1 MKSLKVTLTFWLTVM
16 FLFVMGV
23 LAVSMGIH
31 EVRHTKRDLSLYL
44 KQMTQMVSDIVL
56 EKQTSISNYLTRVA
70 LQIPE
75 DPREAEEYIKKM
87 GLSYLPIESTFY
99 LLDRKGKISIVFRES
114 LKGFKGI
121 SLGNM
126 EDVKKVIST
135 HRPTISRVYISPFS
149 GRRIV
154 SMDFPSPGR
163 WILRVDVATDLF
175 MNLVKNVQKMVQF
188 RLYIFNERGDIFE
201 HPDQKFPGELSVMGL
216 MTDRWK
222 DIKKATGE
230 MLRFRF
236 GCEEKV
242 GVFMPLRPFNLIVGT
257 VMPASF
263 VSEKVFYSLGILG
276 GIGLASLLIL
286 AAINFWMILYF
297 VIRPIEEISQAVSRY
312 DIGSGEQVLPLRMG
326 KGFGEL
332 NKLIDKFNQMSGR
345 IHEHVKEIARL
356 ESMIRNILDSSPA
369 IVVAL
374 GSDEKIWYMNKSGEM
389 FFRLSSKSVAGKRL
403 RDLDPSLEPYE
414 EKVKEVLATA
424 KPQLIRAQN
433 WLKGSMVDGAIYPLV
448 TDGTEGV
455 VVQWLD
461 VSEKYRAQETYR
473 RRLEEIFSQMG
484 DLIYLVNEDY
494 HIEIMNDELAKK
506 TKWRGD
512 NRTCYEILRG
522 RKDICPDCHFLEIK
536 NGKVIRERVYDQFD
550 GRFYDVLSVPLFNE
564 DGSVSQLTVSRDV
577 TEYVKIQEALK
588 ASESAF
594 RSLFEGAPVGMSV
607 HQDGKFVM
615 VNEALSKL
623 LGYGPRELIGASI
636 FKIVH
641 PDDQEFVKKR
651 LEQLYAHGELADVAR
666 EKYVRKDGSVAEV
679 LVTGIPITYEGKE
692 AVHTVVIDLTE
703 QIRLQAS
710 LLRSEEFSSQILE
723 KALDPILVL
732 SQGSWEILE
741 ANLPATRFFGLS
753 YEEII
758 GRSYFE
764 FVSPE
769 ELDRLKESLKVLERE
784 GSISIMG
791 KKLQLPEGQ
800 KIANLGVVR
809 LETPNGEIR
818 DVAFI
823 KDLTEFVALQQRL
836 AQAQKQ
842 ESLWQMAGGFAHD
855 FNNLLAIMFGYLDMM
870 ELTRDVPKHN
880 EYIVKLREIT
890 ARARDLVQNILLF
903 SRESRGELR
912 DCAVNEIIFAALNL
926 IRPAMGPEID
936 LKVEIFNPNDVV
948 FVDVSQ
954 MVQVVLNLALNA
966 RDAIGDGKSGIISIS
981 SRRRI
986 LRKRGAEALEAVPG
1000 RYVEISV
1007 SDTGSGIPEKIQ
1019 DKIFDPFFTT
1029 KSKGARKGTGL
1040 GLAIVHSIV
1049 KNFSGYIEL
1058 KTSARGTTFR
1068 VLIPLKK
1075 EGVEEVKDLKQETVI
1090 KGSGKILVV
1099 EDELTL
1105 QILLR
1110 EMLEELGYEVELA
1123 GDGME
1128 AIELLKKAGPGIN
1141 LVIMD
1146 LAMPKMGGEE
1156 TLTRLLKIRSDLRV
1170 IIMSGLVDDETETRL
1185 LKKGAMA
1192 FVRKPITISGLSH
1205 VIHRVMQWQ

>member
-1 MKSLKVTLTFWLTVM
+1 MKSLKVTLTFWLTIM
-16 FLFVMGV
+16 FLLVMVV

-31 EVRHTKRDLSLYL
+31 ESRHTKRDLSLYL

-56 EKQTSISNYLTRVA
+56 EKQTSIFNYLSRMA

-75 DPREAEEYIKKM
+75 DPKEAEEYVKKM

-99 LLDRKGKISIVFRES
+99 LLDKNGKISVVFRKS
-114 LKGFKGI
+114 LEGFKGI
-121 SLGNM
+121 SLENM
-126 EDVKKVIST
+126 EDVKAVLST
-135 HRPTISRVYISPFS
+135 HRPTISRAYVSPFS

-154 SMDFPSPGR
+154 SMDFPSSGK

-188 RLYIFNERGDIFE
+188 RFYIFNERGDIFE
-201 HPDQKFPGELSVMGL
+201 HPGQKFPGELSVMGL

-230 MLRFRF
+230 PLRFRF
-236 GCEEKV
+236 GSEEKV
-242 GVFMPLRPFNLIVGT
+242 GIFMPLRPFNLIVGT
-257 VMPASF
+257 VVPVSYI
-263 VSEKVFYSLGILG
+263 SEKTLYSLGIFG

-286 AAINFWMILYF
+286 ATINFWMILYF
-297 VIRPIEEISQAVSRY
+297 VIHPIEEISQAVSRY
-312 DIGSGEQVLPLRMG
+312 DISGSEQVLPLRLG

-332 NKLIDKFNQMSGR
+332 NRLIEKFNQMSGR

-374 GSDEKIWYMNKSGEM
+374 GSDGRIWYMNKSGEM
-389 FFRLSSKSVAGKRL
+389 FFRFSSKSVAGKRL

-448 TDGTEGV
+448 TGGTEGV

-461 VSEKYRAQETYR
+461 VSEKYRAQEAYR

-522 RKDICPDCHFLEIK
+522 RKDICPDCHFPEVK
-536 NGKVIRERVYDQFD
+536 DGKVIRERVYDQLD

-615 VNEALSKL
+615 VNEALGRIV
-623 LGYGPRELIGASI
+623 GYVPGELVGASI
-636 FKIVH
+636 YKIVH
-641 PDDQEFVKKR
+641 PEDRGFVKER
-651 LEQLYAHGELADVAR
+651 LDRLYKEEKLADVAR
-666 EKYVRKDGSVAEV
+666 ERYIRKDGSLAEV
-679 LVTGIPITYEGKE
+679 LVTGIPITYKGKQ

-703 QIRLQAS
+703 QIRLQTS

-723 KALDPILVL
+723 RALDPILVL
-732 SQGSWEILE
+732 SQDSWKILE
-741 ANLPATRFFGLS
+741 ANLPAARFFGLS
-753 YEEII
+753 HEEII
-758 GRSYFE
+758 GKSYFD
-764 FVSPE
+764 FVGQG
-769 ELDRLKESLKVLERE
+769 ELNQLRENLKILEKE
-784 GSISIMG
+784 GSFSIMG
-791 KKLQLPEGQ
+791 KKLQLPSGE
-800 KIANLGVVR
+800 KIANLSVVR
-809 LETPNGEIR
+809 LETPSGEMR

-823 KDLTEFVALQQRL
+823 KDLTEFVTLQRRL

-870 ELTRDVPKHN
+870 ELTREIPRHK

-903 SRESRGELR
+903 SRENRGELR
-912 DCAVNEIIFAALNL
+912 DCAVNEIVFSALNL
-926 IRPAMGPEID
+926 IRPAMGPEIE
-936 LKVEIFNPNDVV
+936 LKVEIFNPNDVI

-954 MVQVVLNLALNA
+954 MVQVILNLALNA
-966 RDAIGDGKSGIISIS
+966 RDAIG
-981 SRRRI
+981 
-986 LRKRGAEALEAVPG
+986 
-1000 RYVEISV
+1000 
-1007 SDTGSGIPEKIQ
+1007 
-1019 DKIFDPFFTT
+1019 
-1029 KSKGARKGTGL
+1029 
-1040 GLAIVHSIV
+1040 
-1049 KNFSGYIEL
+1049 
-1058 KTSARGTTFR
+1058 
-1068 VLIPLKK
+1068 
-1075 EGVEEVKDLKQETVI
+1075 
-1090 KGSGKILVV
+1090 
-1099 EDELTL
+1099 
-1105 QILLR
+1105 
-1110 EMLEELGYEVELA
+1110 
-1123 GDGME
+1123 
-1128 AIELLKKAGPGIN
+1128 
-1141 LVIMD
+1141 
-1146 LAMPKMGGEE
+1146 
-1156 TLTRLLKIRSDLRV
+1156 
-1170 IIMSGLVDDETETRL
+1170 
-1185 LKKGAMA
+1185 
-1192 FVRKPITISGLSH
+1192 
-1205 VIHRVMQWQ
+1205 